1 MAKPRA
7 AADAQNSRVKW
18 WAIVQTVILF
28 SICAVN
34 VHVLKSWFEVKRVL
48 AIRAIRGSIIT
59 ATMDLVVETTYG

>member
-1 MAKPRA
+1 MSSQRRT
-7 AADAQNSRVKW
+7 ADGQNSRVKW

-48 AIRAIRGSIIT
+48 
-59 ATMDLVVETTYG
+59 

>member
-1 MAKPRA
+1 MVSTTKSIVAVMIEPRIARMAKPRA

-48 AIRAIRGSIIT
+48 
-59 ATMDLVVETTYG
+59 